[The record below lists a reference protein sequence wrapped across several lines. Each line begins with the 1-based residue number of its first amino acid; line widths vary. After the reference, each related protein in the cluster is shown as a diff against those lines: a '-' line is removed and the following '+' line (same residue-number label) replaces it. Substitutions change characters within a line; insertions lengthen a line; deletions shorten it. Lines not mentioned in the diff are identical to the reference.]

1 MSLSDST
8 SPAGPRRLAALAALQ
23 VAGVFAGA
31 QLGKIAPLVGWYR
44 DEAGMSLVA
53 IGFLT
58 AILGFFVAIAALPT
72 AFLIDRLGNFRS
84 FVVSSAV
91 LAVGGI
97 LLALA
102 DGSGLVLAARFIE
115 ALGYLVIVICTPALL
130 ANYSPDSLKAPM
142 LAIWGGFVPIGF
154 AIADFSAAAMLPASE
169 APLFLLAMAGAFTV
183 FALLAM
189 LLTAGLAPLDVPER
203 SEGGQRLM
211 ASFSPAVL
219 MVSLAFGAYVVL
231 SLAFFTFL
239 PAYVSAAGDAML
251 LPAGGIALLVPA
263 GNILAS
269 LLMGGRHLRFATV
282 LGVVGFLA
290 CAASAVPFYTS
301 SDALTATIA
310 AAVYAVAGGIVA
322 SALFAA
328 IPFVVPRGGSA
339 AIVIG
344 FVAQSGGITTL
355 AGPPVAGW
363 VIESFGWPGLG
374 WLLAAV
380 SLAGACLVA
389 PLLAGRRGIKG

>member
-72 AFLIDRLGNFRS
+72 AFLIDRFGNFRS

-91 LAVGGI
+91 LAIGGI

-130 ANYSPDSLKAPM
+130 ANYSPDALKAPM

-154 AIADFSAAAMLPASE
+154 AIADFSAAAMLPAYE
-169 APLFLLAMAGAFTV
+169 PPLFLLAMAGAFTV

-269 LLMGGRHLRFATV
+269 LLMGGRHLRFAAV
-282 LGVVGFLA
+282 LGVLGFLA
-290 CAASAVPFYTS
+290 CTASAVPFYTS

-310 AAVYAVAGGIVA
+310 AVVYAVAGGIVA

-374 WLLAAV
+374 WLLATV

>member
-72 AFLIDRLGNFRS
+72 AFLIDRFGNFRS

-130 ANYSPDSLKAPM
+130 ANYSPDALKAPM

-154 AIADFSAAAMLPASE
+154 AIADFSAAAMLPAYE
-169 APLFLLAMAGAFTV
+169 PPLYLLAVAGAFTI

-219 MVSLAFGAYVVL
+219 
-231 SLAFFTFL
+231 
-239 PAYVSAAGDAML
+239 
-251 LPAGGIALLVPA
+251 
-263 GNILAS
+263 
-269 LLMGGRHLRFATV
+269 
-282 LGVVGFLA
+282 
-290 CAASAVPFYTS
+290 
-301 SDALTATIA
+301 
-310 AAVYAVAGGIVA
+310 
-322 SALFAA
+322 
-328 IPFVVPRGGSA
+328 
-339 AIVIG
+339 
-344 FVAQSGGITTL
+344 
-355 AGPPVAGW
+355 
-363 VIESFGWPGLG
+363 
-374 WLLAAV
+374 
-380 SLAGACLVA
+380 
-389 PLLAGRRGIKG
+389 